1 MKKRTTYLL
10 KRLAAACLA
19 FGVAFTGTPA
29 SSLYQITQV
38 QAAETAS
45 ESTLATASPAA
56 KYGLADDIQD
66 GAILHAWCWSFN
78 TIKENMKDIAAAG
91 FTTVQTSP
99 ANECKDTYSN
109 MKLMGNDE
117 VNGTDGCWWW
127 QYQPTDWKIG
137 NYQLGTRDDFKAM
150 CAEADKYGIKVIVDV
165 IPNHTTPD
173 LPKVSQNL
181 YNAVGGKG
189 NLYHANGFKEITQ
202 WGNRYECTTG
212 QMGGLPD
219 VNTENP
225 DFQAYFLKYLNDLI
239 ACGADG
245 FRYDTAKHIGVPSD
259 PLDAKSTRNNFWPV
273 VTGEESVNG
282 VTLSDKNVFTYGEV
296 LQGDNVP
303 ESEYAKYMRMT
314 ASSYGETLRG
324 AVTGNSFD
332 VNSISNW
339 RHASP
344 GRLVTWVESHDT
356 YCNAGVS
363 SRMTDEQLRLAWAVI
378 AARKDGTPLFY
389 SRPDGSNG
397 ANGNRWGNN
406 VLGAKGNDQ
415 FKSTEVRE
423 VNLFR
428 NAMAGKSEY
437 LRNPGGDSQILQID
451 RGNEGTVIINL
462 KEESVNINSDTKMND
477 GTYKDQVS
485 GRTFTVSNGKISGTL
500 DKRKVAVIYNKDQ
513 ESVGI
518 SSTTGSNSFSTD
530 TLDVKLSAKNVQNA
544 TYTTSEGASGS
555 YTDGDI
561 IAVGAKSQIGDTITV
576 TVKGTGTKGEVTDSA
591 EFKKTEKDP
600 YLKYIDGSY
609 DVYIKKPDGWG
620 DKINCYAYVDE
631 KTNNGEWP
639 GVEMKYLGEGV
650 YAYNLPDDFKTA
662 SVIFNDGV
670 SQYPAAQQAGLEFTK
685 GQSMAYINGSWTKVE
700 KQIDD
705 IKITSSL
712 ANGSSFNTDSTTT
725 TITLKNATKG
735 SYSVDNGPVKEFTGS
750 ATVTLG
756 TGKIADSDVTL
767 KVTASNDKD
776 SKTETFTFKKKFDA
790 VKNGGYVDYEGE
802 TLAKAS
808 GTARQAV
815 GGKYATNPG
824 KQLGKNKTIKSAADF
839 DDSMIIAQGVA
850 NDDARNFRG
859 THEGPVYD
867 SYALYGAWDDENI
880 YLGWQFV
887 NVADITS
894 PEQTYPNSDNG
905 KPNNGDIPQVIALN
919 LGTGKTGDG
928 TLDNGGNIWGLKVK
942 YDTPI
947 DAMLCFSS
955 KSGVG
960 KPALFTTK
968 KSGEFSYD
976 APYCTGFTKAGI
988 SFKAEDGFFGKSL
1001 IGINSNGYKGL
1012 TVDQLTSTSSN
1023 WVDFLSLGHKTSM
1036 DTFYTMTI
1044 PMSALNLTKAKLEK
1058 NGIGVMHISTFGES
1072 GIASTPMDM
1081 SMVDNATEEY
1091 STDSS
1096 TSKEKED
1103 TDIITAPLA
1112 RLGAEGGDDPDPQP
1126 DNRMTVNFGADRSA
1140 PQATGTALTLKAVA
1154 DGGVGSY
1161 KYQFKIDNTEV
1172 QSGSSATYSW
1182 KAAKGAHTLQVVV
1195 TDSQGH
1201 KVTVSKQFTGEGGE
1215 VIDKNVLTAKSY
1227 SLTLAENIKA
1237 NIYVSLSS
1245 DIMADTGAKLRITYP
1260 DGSSK
1265 EKLVSDYST
1274 VKYNNEDVKKITYE
1288 TVPAELTSRISI
1300 CAVRSN
1306 GATSNSFSFA
1316 PTDYLYK
1323 CIEQKLPEANLAK
1336 ALLNYGAY
1344 AQLYFGI
1351 NTSDLANKKLTDDA
1365 VAALSVDT
1373 VLKNAPADD
1382 AAALNNEDIEYIGSA
1397 LVCKSGTDMK
1407 LYFKNKNNLT
1417 LEQLKIKYALD
1428 AYDITLD
1435 EGMLC
1440 IRINNVYPGN
1450 LSAKYTIVINGAN
1463 GTISGNICP
1472 MAYVRKGVQSSDT
1485 KQQNLCKAMYLYNRA
1500 ALEYLGR

>member
-19 FGVAFTGTPA
+19 FGVAFTGMPA
-29 SSLYQITQV
+29 SSLYSITQV

-45 ESTLATASPAA
+45 ESILATASQAA

-117 VNGTDGCWWW
+117 INGTDGCWWW

-137 NYQLGTRDDFKAM
+137 NYQLGSRDDFKAM

-173 LPKVSQNL
+173 LPKVSDNL
-181 YNAVGGKG
+181 YNAVGGKD
-189 NLYHANGFKEITQ
+189 NLYHANGFKKIEQ

-212 QMGGLPD
+212 EMGGLPD

-273 VTGEESVNG
+273 VTGEESAKG

-303 ESEYAKYMRMT
+303 ESEYAQYMRMT

-332 VNSISNW
+332 VDSISNW

-397 ANGNRWGNN
+397 ASGNRWGNN
-406 VLGAKGNDQ
+406 VLGAKGNNE

-437 LRNPGGDSQILQID
+437 LRNPGKDSQILQID

-462 KEESVNINSDTKMND
+462 KEESVNINSDTKMKD

-631 KTNNGEWP
+631 KTNNGKWP

-650 YAYNLPDDFKTA
+650 YAYNLPDDFKNA
-662 SVIFNDGV
+662 SIIFNDGV

-700 KQIDD
+700 KKADD
-705 IKITSSL
+705 IKITFSADTVS
-712 ANGSSFNTDSTTT
+712 AKVGSEVKLTAQASGGSGNYTYKFIISDNSGNWYKIRDYARSNTCTWRPGAAGSK
-725 TITLKNATKG
+725 TL
-735 SYSVDNGPVKEFTGS
+735 YVDV
-750 ATVTLG
+750 
-756 TGKIADSDVTL
+756 
-767 KVTASNDKD
+767 KD
-776 SKTETFTFKKKFDA
+776 SEGAYQRVELPIQVTKQTEKLS
-790 VKNGGYVDYEGE
+790 VKLA
-802 TLAKAS
+802 TLPS
-808 GTARQAV
+808 GTAKVGSKVKLTAQASGGSGNYTYKFILSDNNGNWYKIRDYARSNTCTWRPGAAGSKTLYVDVKDSEGAYQRVELPIQVTKQTEKLSVKLATLPSGTAKV
-815 GGKYATNPG
+815 GSKVKLTAQASGGSGNYTYKFILSDNNGNWYKIRDYAKSNTCTWIPG
-824 KQLGKNKTIKSAADF
+824 AAGNKTLYVDVKDSAGAYQRVELPIQVTKQAEKLSVKLTASPF
-839 DDSMIIAQGVA
+839 
-850 NDDARNFRG
+850 G
-859 THEGPVYD
+859 T
-867 SYALYGAWDDENI
+867 A
-880 YLGWQFV
+880 
-887 NVADITS
+887 
-894 PEQTYPNSDNG
+894 
-905 KPNNGDIPQVIALN
+905 
-919 LGTGKTGDG
+919 
-928 TLDNGGNIWGLKVK
+928 KVGSEVK
-942 YDTPI
+942 
-947 DAMLCFSS
+947 
-955 KSGVG
+955 
-960 KPALFTTK
+960 
-968 KSGEFSYD
+968 
-976 APYCTGFTKAGI
+976 
-988 SFKAEDGFFGKSL
+988 
-1001 IGINSNGYKGL
+1001 L
-1012 TVDQLTSTSSN
+1012 T
-1023 WVDFLSLGHKTSM
+1023 
-1036 DTFYTMTI
+1036 
-1044 PMSALNLTKAKLEK
+1044 A
-1058 NGIGVMHISTFGES
+1058 
-1072 GIASTPMDM
+1072 
-1081 SMVDNATEEY
+1081 
-1091 STDSS
+1091 
-1096 TSKEKED
+1096 
-1103 TDIITAPLA
+1103 
-1112 RLGAEGGDDPDPQP
+1112 
-1126 DNRMTVNFGADRSA
+1126 
-1140 PQATGTALTLKAVA
+1140 QATGGSGNYLYDFLVCSPDNNWYRLRDYEKTGTFLWVPKTVGNTMLYVDAV
-1154 DGGVGSY
+1154 
-1161 KYQFKIDNTEV
+1161 
-1172 QSGSSATYSW
+1172 
-1182 KAAKGAHTLQVVV
+1182 
-1195 TDSQGH
+1195 DS
-1201 KVTVSKQFTGEGGE
+1201 EGNYRRE
-1215 VIDKNVLTAKSY
+1215 
-1227 SLTLAENIKA
+1227 
-1237 NIYVSLSS
+1237 SLS
-1245 DIMADTGAKLRITYP
+1245 I
-1260 DGSSK
+1260 
-1265 EKLVSDYST
+1265 LV
-1274 VKYNNEDVKKITYE
+1274 
-1288 TVPAELTSRISI
+1288 
-1300 CAVRSN
+1300 
-1306 GATSNSFSFA
+1306 
-1316 PTDYLYK
+1316 
-1323 CIEQKLPEANLAK
+1323 
-1336 ALLNYGAY
+1336 
-1344 AQLYFGI
+1344 
-1351 NTSDLANKKLTDDA
+1351 
-1365 VAALSVDT
+1365 
-1373 VLKNAPADD
+1373 
-1382 AAALNNEDIEYIGSA
+1382 
-1397 LVCKSGTDMK
+1397 
-1407 LYFKNKNNLT
+1407 
-1417 LEQLKIKYALD
+1417 
-1428 AYDITLD
+1428 
-1435 EGMLC
+1435 
-1440 IRINNVYPGN
+1440 
-1450 LSAKYTIVINGAN
+1450 
-1463 GTISGNICP
+1463 
-1472 MAYVRKGVQSSDT
+1472 T
-1485 KQQNLCKAMYLYNRA
+1485 K
-1500 ALEYLGR
+1500 

>member
-19 FGVAFTGTPA
+19 FGVAFTGMPA
-29 SSLYQITQV
+29 SSLYSITQV

-45 ESTLATASPAA
+45 ESTLATASQAA

-117 VNGTDGCWWW
+117 INGTDGCWWW

-137 NYQLGTRDDFKAM
+137 NYQLGSRDDFKAM

-173 LPKVSQNL
+173 LPKVSDNL
-181 YNAVGGKG
+181 YNAVGGKD
-189 NLYHANGFKEITQ
+189 NLYHANGFKKITQ

-212 QMGGLPD
+212 EMGGLPD

-273 VTGEESVNG
+273 VTGEESAKG

-303 ESEYAKYMRMT
+303 ESEYAQYMRMT

-332 VNSISNW
+332 VDSISNW

-397 ANGNRWGNN
+397 ASGNRWGNN
-406 VLGAKGNDQ
+406 VLGAKGNNE

-437 LRNPGGDSQILQID
+437 LRNPGKDSQILQID

-462 KEESVNINSDTKMND
+462 KEESVNINSDTKMKN

-555 YTDGDI
+555 YTDGEV

-631 KTNNGEWP
+631 KTNNGKWP

-650 YAYNLPDDFKTA
+650 YAYNLPDDFKNA
-662 SVIFNDGV
+662 SIIFNDGA

-700 KQIDD
+700 KKADD
-705 IKITSSL
+705 IKITFSADTVS
-712 ANGSSFNTDSTTT
+712 AKVGSEVKLTAQASGGSGNYTYKFIISDNSGNWYKIRDYARSNTCTWRPGAAGNK
-725 TITLKNATKG
+725 TL
-735 SYSVDNGPVKEFTGS
+735 YVDV
-750 ATVTLG
+750 
-756 TGKIADSDVTL
+756 
-767 KVTASNDKD
+767 KD
-776 SKTETFTFKKKFDA
+776 SAGAYQRAALPIEVKKVNEKLSVKLA
-790 VKNGGYVDYEGE
+790 VSP
-802 TLAKAS
+802 S
-808 GTARQAV
+808 GTAKVGSEVKLTAQAS
-815 GGKYATNPG
+815 GGSGNYTYKFILSDNNGNWYKIRDYARSNTCTWRPG
-824 KQLGKNKTIKSAADF
+824 AAGNKTLYVDVKDSAGAYQRAALPIEVKKVNEKL
-839 DDSMIIAQGVA
+839 SVKLAVSPSGTAKVGSEVKLTAQASGGSG
-850 NDDARNFRG
+850 N
-859 THEGPVYD
+859 Y
-867 SYALYGAWDDENI
+867 
-880 YLGWQFV
+880 
-887 NVADITS
+887 
-894 PEQTYPNSDNG
+894 TYKFILSDN
-905 KPNNGDIPQVIALN
+905 NGNWYKIRDYAKSNTCTWIPGAAGNKTLYVDVKDSAGAYQRVELPIQVTKQAEKLSVK
-919 LGTGKTGDG
+919 LTASPFGTA
-928 TLDNGGNIWGLKVK
+928 KVGSEVK
-942 YDTPI
+942 
-947 DAMLCFSS
+947 
-955 KSGVG
+955 
-960 KPALFTTK
+960 
-968 KSGEFSYD
+968 
-976 APYCTGFTKAGI
+976 
-988 SFKAEDGFFGKSL
+988 
-1001 IGINSNGYKGL
+1001 L
-1012 TVDQLTSTSSN
+1012 T
-1023 WVDFLSLGHKTSM
+1023 
-1036 DTFYTMTI
+1036 
-1044 PMSALNLTKAKLEK
+1044 A
-1058 NGIGVMHISTFGES
+1058 
-1072 GIASTPMDM
+1072 
-1081 SMVDNATEEY
+1081 
-1091 STDSS
+1091 
-1096 TSKEKED
+1096 
-1103 TDIITAPLA
+1103 
-1112 RLGAEGGDDPDPQP
+1112 
-1126 DNRMTVNFGADRSA
+1126 
-1140 PQATGTALTLKAVA
+1140 QATGGSGNYLYDFLVCSPDNNWYRLRDYEKTGTFLWVPKTVGNTMLYVDAV
-1154 DGGVGSY
+1154 
-1161 KYQFKIDNTEV
+1161 
-1172 QSGSSATYSW
+1172 
-1182 KAAKGAHTLQVVV
+1182 
-1195 TDSQGH
+1195 DS
-1201 KVTVSKQFTGEGGE
+1201 EGNYRRE
-1215 VIDKNVLTAKSY
+1215 
-1227 SLTLAENIKA
+1227 
-1237 NIYVSLSS
+1237 SLS
-1245 DIMADTGAKLRITYP
+1245 I
-1260 DGSSK
+1260 
-1265 EKLVSDYST
+1265 LV
-1274 VKYNNEDVKKITYE
+1274 
-1288 TVPAELTSRISI
+1288 
-1300 CAVRSN
+1300 
-1306 GATSNSFSFA
+1306 
-1316 PTDYLYK
+1316 
-1323 CIEQKLPEANLAK
+1323 
-1336 ALLNYGAY
+1336 
-1344 AQLYFGI
+1344 
-1351 NTSDLANKKLTDDA
+1351 
-1365 VAALSVDT
+1365 
-1373 VLKNAPADD
+1373 
-1382 AAALNNEDIEYIGSA
+1382 
-1397 LVCKSGTDMK
+1397 
-1407 LYFKNKNNLT
+1407 
-1417 LEQLKIKYALD
+1417 
-1428 AYDITLD
+1428 
-1435 EGMLC
+1435 
-1440 IRINNVYPGN
+1440 
-1450 LSAKYTIVINGAN
+1450 
-1463 GTISGNICP
+1463 
-1472 MAYVRKGVQSSDT
+1472 T
-1485 KQQNLCKAMYLYNRA
+1485 K
-1500 ALEYLGR
+1500 

>member
-19 FGVAFTGTPA
+19 FGVAFTGMPA
-29 SSLYQITQV
+29 SSLYPITQV

-45 ESTLATASPAA
+45 ESTLATASQAA

-78 TIKENMKDIAAAG
+78 TIKENMNDIAAAG

-109 MKLMGNDE
+109 MKLMGSDE

-173 LPKVSQNL
+173 LAKVSDNL
-181 YNAVGGKG
+181 YNAVGGKD

-259 PLDAKSTRNNFWPV
+259 PLDKKSTRNNFWPV
-273 VTGEESVNG
+273 VTGEESANG

-314 ASSYGETLRG
+314 ASSYGESLRG

-332 VNSISNW
+332 VDTISNW

-397 ANGNRWGNN
+397 ASGNRWGNN
-406 VLGAKGNDQ
+406 VLGAKGNNE

-437 LRNPGGDSQILQID
+437 LRNPGKDSQILQID
-451 RGNEGTVIINL
+451 RGTEGTVIINL
-462 KEESVNINSDTKMND
+462 KEESVNINSDTKMKD

-620 DKINCYAYVDE
+620 DKINCYAYVD
-631 KTNNGEWP
+631 KDTNNGKWP
-639 GVEMKYLGEGV
+639 GLEMKYLGEGV

-662 SVIFNDGV
+662 SIIFNDGA

-685 GQSMAYINGSWTKVE
+685 GQSMAYINGRWTKVE
-700 KQIDD
+700 KKADD
-705 IKITSSL
+705 IKITFS
-712 ANGSSFNTDSTTT
+712 
-725 TITLKNATKG
+725 
-735 SYSVDNGPVKEFTGS
+735 
-750 ATVTLG
+750 
-756 TGKIADSDVTL
+756 ADSVSAKVGSEVKLTAQASGGSGNYTYKFIISDNSGNWYKIRDYARSNTCTWRPGAAGNKTLYVDV
-767 KVTASNDKD
+767 KD
-776 SKTETFTFKKKFDA
+776 SAGAYQRAALPIEVKKVNEKLSVKLA
-790 VKNGGYVDYEGE
+790 VSP
-802 TLAKAS
+802 S
-808 GTARQAV
+808 GTAKVGSEVKLTAQAS
-815 GGKYATNPG
+815 GGSGNY
-824 KQLGKNKTIKSAADF
+824 
-839 DDSMIIAQGVA
+839 
-850 NDDARNFRG
+850 
-859 THEGPVYD
+859 
-867 SYALYGAWDDENI
+867 
-880 YLGWQFV
+880 
-887 NVADITS
+887 
-894 PEQTYPNSDNG
+894 TYKFILSDNNG
-905 KPNNGDIPQVIALN
+905 NWYKIRDYAKSNTCTWIPGAAGSKTLYVDVKDGEGAYQRVELPIQVTKQTEKLSVKLAASTSESAKVGSEVKLTAQASGGSGNYTYKFILSDNNGNWYKIRDYAKSNTCTWIPGAAGSKTLYVDVKDSAGAYQRVELPIQVTKQAEKLSVK
-919 LGTGKTGDG
+919 LTASPFGTA
-928 TLDNGGNIWGLKVK
+928 KVGSEVK
-942 YDTPI
+942 
-947 DAMLCFSS
+947 
-955 KSGVG
+955 
-960 KPALFTTK
+960 
-968 KSGEFSYD
+968 
-976 APYCTGFTKAGI
+976 
-988 SFKAEDGFFGKSL
+988 
-1001 IGINSNGYKGL
+1001 L
-1012 TVDQLTSTSSN
+1012 T
-1023 WVDFLSLGHKTSM
+1023 
-1036 DTFYTMTI
+1036 
-1044 PMSALNLTKAKLEK
+1044 A
-1058 NGIGVMHISTFGES
+1058 
-1072 GIASTPMDM
+1072 
-1081 SMVDNATEEY
+1081 
-1091 STDSS
+1091 
-1096 TSKEKED
+1096 
-1103 TDIITAPLA
+1103 
-1112 RLGAEGGDDPDPQP
+1112 
-1126 DNRMTVNFGADRSA
+1126 
-1140 PQATGTALTLKAVA
+1140 QATG
-1154 DGGVGSY
+1154 GSGSY
-1161 KYQFKIDNTEV
+1161 LYDFLVCSPDNNWYRLRDYEKT
-1172 QSGSSATYSW
+1172 GTYLW
-1182 KAAKGAHTLQVVV
+1182 VPKTVGNTMLYVDAV
-1195 TDSQGH
+1195 DS
-1201 KVTVSKQFTGEGGE
+1201 EGNYRRE
-1215 VIDKNVLTAKSY
+1215 
-1227 SLTLAENIKA
+1227 
-1237 NIYVSLSS
+1237 SLS
-1245 DIMADTGAKLRITYP
+1245 I
-1260 DGSSK
+1260 
-1265 EKLVSDYST
+1265 LV
-1274 VKYNNEDVKKITYE
+1274 
-1288 TVPAELTSRISI
+1288 
-1300 CAVRSN
+1300 
-1306 GATSNSFSFA
+1306 
-1316 PTDYLYK
+1316 
-1323 CIEQKLPEANLAK
+1323 
-1336 ALLNYGAY
+1336 
-1344 AQLYFGI
+1344 
-1351 NTSDLANKKLTDDA
+1351 
-1365 VAALSVDT
+1365 
-1373 VLKNAPADD
+1373 
-1382 AAALNNEDIEYIGSA
+1382 
-1397 LVCKSGTDMK
+1397 
-1407 LYFKNKNNLT
+1407 
-1417 LEQLKIKYALD
+1417 
-1428 AYDITLD
+1428 
-1435 EGMLC
+1435 
-1440 IRINNVYPGN
+1440 
-1450 LSAKYTIVINGAN
+1450 
-1463 GTISGNICP
+1463 
-1472 MAYVRKGVQSSDT
+1472 T
-1485 KQQNLCKAMYLYNRA
+1485 K
-1500 ALEYLGR
+1500 

>member
-19 FGVAFTGTPA
+19 FGVAFTGMPA
-29 SSLYQITQV
+29 SSLYSITQV

-45 ESTLATASPAA
+45 ESILATASQAA

-117 VNGTDGCWWW
+117 INGTDGCWWW

-137 NYQLGTRDDFKAM
+137 NYQLGSRDDFKAM
-150 CAEADKYGIKVIVDV
+150 CAEADNYGIKVIVDV

-173 LPKVSQNL
+173 LPKVSDNL
-181 YNAVGGKG
+181 YNAVGGKD

-273 VTGEESVNG
+273 VTGEESAKG

-332 VNSISNW
+332 VDSISNW

-397 ANGNRWGNN
+397 ASGNRWGNN
-406 VLGAKGNDQ
+406 VLGAKGNNE

-437 LRNPGGDSQILQID
+437 LRNPGKDSQILQID

-462 KEESVNINSDTKMND
+462 KEESVNINSDTKMKN

-555 YTDGDI
+555 YTDGEV

-700 KQIDD
+700 KKADD
-705 IKITSSL
+705 IKITFSADTVS
-712 ANGSSFNTDSTTT
+712 AKVGSEVKLTAQASGGSGNYTYKFIVSDNSGNWYKIRDYARSNTCTWRPGAAGNK
-725 TITLKNATKG
+725 TL
-735 SYSVDNGPVKEFTGS
+735 YVDV
-750 ATVTLG
+750 
-756 TGKIADSDVTL
+756 
-767 KVTASNDKD
+767 KD
-776 SKTETFTFKKKFDA
+776 SAGAYKRAALPIEVKKVNEKLS
-790 VKNGGYVDYEGE
+790 VK
-802 TLAKAS
+802 LAESPS
-808 GTARQAV
+808 GTAKVGSEVKLTAQASGGSGNYTYKFILSDNNGNWYKIRDYAKSNTCTWRPGAAGSKTLYVDVKDSEGAYQRVELPIQVTKQTEKLSVKLAASPSGTAKV
-815 GGKYATNPG
+815 GSEVKLTAQASGGSGNYTYKFIVSDNNGNWYKIRDYAKANTSTWIPG
-824 KQLGKNKTIKSAADF
+824 AAGNKTLYVDVKDSA
-839 DDSMIIAQGVA
+839 
-850 NDDARNFRG
+850 
-859 THEGPVYD
+859 
-867 SYALYGAWDDENI
+867 GAYQRVELPI
-880 YLGWQFV
+880 QVTKQAEKLSV
-887 NVADITS
+887 KLTAS
-894 PEQTYPNSDNG
+894 PS
-905 KPNNGDIPQVIALN
+905 
-919 LGTGKTGDG
+919 KTV
-928 TLDNGGNIWGLKVK
+928 KVGSEVK
-942 YDTPI
+942 
-947 DAMLCFSS
+947 
-955 KSGVG
+955 
-960 KPALFTTK
+960 
-968 KSGEFSYD
+968 
-976 APYCTGFTKAGI
+976 
-988 SFKAEDGFFGKSL
+988 
-1001 IGINSNGYKGL
+1001 L
-1012 TVDQLTSTSSN
+1012 T
-1023 WVDFLSLGHKTSM
+1023 
-1036 DTFYTMTI
+1036 
-1044 PMSALNLTKAKLEK
+1044 A
-1058 NGIGVMHISTFGES
+1058 
-1072 GIASTPMDM
+1072 
-1081 SMVDNATEEY
+1081 
-1091 STDSS
+1091 
-1096 TSKEKED
+1096 
-1103 TDIITAPLA
+1103 
-1112 RLGAEGGDDPDPQP
+1112 
-1126 DNRMTVNFGADRSA
+1126 
-1140 PQATGTALTLKAVA
+1140 QATG
-1154 DGGVGSY
+1154 GSGSY
-1161 KYQFKIDNTEV
+1161 LYDFLVCSPDNNWYRLRDYEKT
-1172 QSGSSATYSW
+1172 GTYLW
-1182 KAAKGAHTLQVVV
+1182 VPK
-1195 TDSQGH
+1195 
-1201 KVTVSKQFTGEGGE
+1201 TVGNTMLYVDAVDGEGNYRRE
-1215 VIDKNVLTAKSY
+1215 
-1227 SLTLAENIKA
+1227 
-1237 NIYVSLSS
+1237 SLS
-1245 DIMADTGAKLRITYP
+1245 I
-1260 DGSSK
+1260 
-1265 EKLVSDYST
+1265 LV
-1274 VKYNNEDVKKITYE
+1274 
-1288 TVPAELTSRISI
+1288 
-1300 CAVRSN
+1300 
-1306 GATSNSFSFA
+1306 
-1316 PTDYLYK
+1316 
-1323 CIEQKLPEANLAK
+1323 
-1336 ALLNYGAY
+1336 
-1344 AQLYFGI
+1344 
-1351 NTSDLANKKLTDDA
+1351 
-1365 VAALSVDT
+1365 
-1373 VLKNAPADD
+1373 
-1382 AAALNNEDIEYIGSA
+1382 
-1397 LVCKSGTDMK
+1397 
-1407 LYFKNKNNLT
+1407 
-1417 LEQLKIKYALD
+1417 
-1428 AYDITLD
+1428 
-1435 EGMLC
+1435 
-1440 IRINNVYPGN
+1440 
-1450 LSAKYTIVINGAN
+1450 
-1463 GTISGNICP
+1463 
-1472 MAYVRKGVQSSDT
+1472 T
-1485 KQQNLCKAMYLYNRA
+1485 K
-1500 ALEYLGR
+1500 